1 MNHWI
6 AVVDDESISLTNVKN
21 LLSDENMRVS
31 CLRSGKDLLKFLE
44 KNTPDLILLDIL
56 MPEMDGF
63 ETYHALR
70 IYEENAGKSNIP
82 VIFLTGADDNDTERR
97 GLKVGASDFIR
108 KPINKDILLKRINN
122 TISNSKTIETLTE
135 EAITD
140 KLTGFLNKAGGTKK
154 LAECCK
160 NKVGTLAIIDLDSFK
175 LVNDL
180 YGHDSGDRVL
190 IAFADI
196 VRHNTRVDDI
206 PCRVGGDEFLVFFS
220 DLQDEISISRVCER
234 LNLQIAQ
241 RCSELLGSDYGIP
254 IGVSMGVTLV
264 PKDGTDFDT
273 LFTLA
278 DNALYT
284 VKQNGKHG
292 YCIHNS
298 ELTSTFEAE
307 DNPRRELSRLIQIV
321 EERNISSDA
330 LRYDR
335 ETFTFVYHYLTRCK
349 KGFGGQM
356 YNLMFT
362 LIPKPDKKDL
372 PMNDAENKLSL
383 ILQSNLRGTDFFM
396 RSKCGSFFAVLPNYP
411 LGDAEDAAK
420 NIIQSWNETP
430 FSEDISI
437 EYVLKA
443 D

>member
-298 ELTSTFEAE
+298 VLTSTFEAE

-335 ETFTFVYHYLTRCK
+335 ETFTFVYRYLTRCK

>member
-6 AVVDDESISLTNVKN
+6 AVVDDEAISLTNVKN

-70 IYEENAGKSNIP
+70 VYEENAGKSSIP

-122 TISNSKTIETLTE
+122 TIANSKTIETLTE

-154 LAECCK
+154 ISECCRTK
-160 NKVGTLAIIDLDSFK
+160 SGALAILDLDSFK

-180 YGHDSGDRVL
+180 YGHDYGDRVL

-196 VRHNTRVDDI
+196 VRFNTRAEDI
-206 PCRVGGDEFLVFFS
+206 PCRVGGDEFMVFFTE
-220 DLQDEISISRVCER
+220 LLDEISISKVCER
-234 LNLQIAQ
+234 LNLQLTQ
-241 RCSELLGSDYGIP
+241 RCTEILGADYDIP
-254 IGVSMGVTLV
+254 IGVSVGVTLV
-264 PKDGTDFDT
+264 PKDGTEFES

-298 ELTSTFEAE
+298 ELTSAFEAE

-321 EERNISSDA
+321 EERNISNDA
-330 LRYDR
+330 QRYDR
-335 ETFTFVYHYLTRCK
+335 ESFTSVYRYIMRCSK
-349 KGFGGQM
+349 EFGGQIF
-356 YNLMFT
+356 NLMFT
-362 LIPKPDKKDL
+362 LMPKQDKDSV
-372 PMNDAENKLSL
+372 PMNEAENKLSM
-383 ILQSNLRGTDFFM
+383 ILQTELRKTDIFM
-396 RSKCGSFFAVLPNYP
+396 RNKCGSFFAVLPNY
-411 LGDAEDAAK
+411 LLTDAEEAAK
-420 NIIQSWNETP
+420 RVVSAWNNTG
-430 FSEDISI
+430 FSDQINLEF
-437 EYVLKA
+437 VLKA